1 MRSEVAARPVFQ
13 RILYSQA
20 WEDPDCDREGLA
32 IGPEDDVLAVGAS
45 GDNALAF
52 VLSRPRSVT
61 AIDFN
66 PNQNHLLEL
75 KLAALEVLDPDDLHA
90 FVGVRPSGARAFQYR
105 LLRPKLSPAAQAFWD
120 AQPELIERGVIHVG
134 RFEGFLGLFRRY
146 VLRAVHRRGTRERL
160 FEARTLA
167 EQREFYQR
175 RWNSLAWRTL
185 FRLFFSRFLIGRLGR
200 DPAFFKYVEVDQV
213 GEAFRRRAEHA
224 LCDLP
229 VRENWFLEYIATGT
243 YRISLPPW
251 MRPENLPLLRE
262 RARATLRLEVGSF
275 EQFLPGQADG
285 SFSCFYLSD
294 IFEWMSEE
302 AFADLLR
309 QFVRVSRPGG
319 RLTWRNLLVPR
330 VQPAGLEG
338 LLEVDPALSRR
349 LHEQDRSF
357 VYGNFVAARVTGS
370 P

>member
-1 MRSEVAARPVFQ
+1 MKSEVAARPVFK

-52 VLSRPRSVT
+52 VLAGARSVT

-75 KLAALEVLDPDDLHA
+75 KLAALEALDPPDLHA
-90 FVGVRPSGARAFQYR
+90 FLGVRGHAGRAFFYR
-105 LLRPKLSPAAQAFWD
+105 LLRPALSPAAREFWD
-120 AQPELIERGVIHVG
+120 EQPALIERGVIHVG

-146 VLRAVHRRGTRERL
+146 ALRLVHRRRTTARL
-160 FEARTLA
+160 LEARTLE
-167 EQREFYQR
+167 EQRAFYHE
-175 RWNSLAWRTL
+175 RWDTRAWRTL
-185 FRLFFSRFLIGRLGR
+185 FRVFFSRYLIGRLGR

-213 GEAFRRRAEHA
+213 GETFRRRCEHA

-229 VRENWFLEYIATGT
+229 LRENWFIEYILTGT
-243 YRISLPPW
+243 YKQAFPPYL
-251 MRPENLPLLRE
+251 RPENQAALRQ
-262 RARATLRLEVGSF
+262 RARAALRLEVGSF
-275 EQFLPGQADG
+275 EEFLPRQAESSYSG
-285 SFSCFYLSD
+285 FYLSD

-302 AFADLLR
+302 AFAALLR
-309 QFVRVSRPGG
+309 QFIRVSRPGG

-330 VQPAGLEG
+330 VRPAGLDD
-338 LLEVDPALSRR
+338 LLTVDEPLSRR

-357 VYGNFVAARVTGS
+357 VYGNFVVATVKK

>member
-13 RILYSQA
+13 QILYSQA
-20 WEDPDCDREGLA
+20 WEDPDCDREGLK
-32 IGPEDDVLAVGAS
+32 IGPQDDVLAVGAS

-52 VLSRPRSVT
+52 VLDRPRSVV

-75 KLAALEVLDPDDLHA
+75 KLAALETLDPDDLHA
-90 FVGVRPSGARAFQYR
+90 FVGVRPTGARAFQYR
-105 LLRPKLSPAAQAFWD
+105 LLRGRMSAAAQAFWD
-120 AQPELIERGVIHVG
+120 GQPELIERGVIHVG
-134 RFEGFLGLFRRY
+134 RFEGFLGLFRRF
-146 VLRAVHRRGTRERL
+146 VLRAVHRRGTREQL
-160 FEARTLA
+160 FAARTLA
-167 EQREFYQR
+167 EQREFYDR
-175 RWNSLAWRTL
+175 RWNSRAWRTL

-213 GEAFRRRAEHA
+213 GEAFRRRTEHA

-229 VRENWFLEYIATGT
+229 IRENWFLEYIASGT
-243 YRISLPPW
+243 YRVAFPPW
-251 MRPENLPLLRE
+251 LRPGNLPLLRE
-262 RARATLRLEVGSF
+262 RARETLRLEVGAF
-275 EQFLPGQADG
+275 EQYLPTQAEG

-302 AFADLLR
+302 AFAALLR
-309 QFVRVSRPGG
+309 QFCRVSRPGG

-330 VQPAGLEG
+330 VRPPGLDDV
-338 LLEVDPALSRR
+338 LEVDEALSRR

-357 VYGNFVAARVTGS
+357 VYGNFVAATVLPRA
-370 P
+370 